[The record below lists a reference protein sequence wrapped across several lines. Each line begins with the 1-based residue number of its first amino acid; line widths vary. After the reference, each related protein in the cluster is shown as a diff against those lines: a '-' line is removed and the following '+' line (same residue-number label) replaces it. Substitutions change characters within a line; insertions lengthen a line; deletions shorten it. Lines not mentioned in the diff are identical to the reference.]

1 MPKQH
6 DRPDPRVE
14 LWRAFVVERSRL
26 QAERLRAE
34 EADRAALAEIG
45 PTRRPLAPLFEP
57 DQPDPAP
64 ATSSPATGTK
74 PQPVRSLEG
83 SRRRPWV
90 GRLLAPALTLA
101 VGLAV
106 GFALASTRVDR
117 EPTPSPA
124 IPSTATRSPATQPAS
139 APPTSVVVRRIAS
152 PACLETARRG
162 DELIALLNRNRRTE
176 AADLIVAY
184 TVASRQCRKDASR

>member
-14 LWRAFVVERSRL
+14 LWRAFVLERARL

-34 EADRAALAEIG
+34 AADRAALEEIG
-45 PTRRPLAPLFEP
+45 PTRRHLAPLFEP
-57 DQPDPAP
+57 DQPDPPP
-64 ATSSPATGTK
+64 AASSPATGRK
-74 PQPVRSLEG
+74 PQPVRSFEG
-83 SRRRPWV
+83 PRRRPRV
-90 GRLLAPALTLA
+90 GLLLAPALTLA
-101 VGLAV
+101 VGLAL

-124 IPSTATRSPATQPAS
+124 VPATATSSPATQPAP
-139 APPTSVVVRRIAS
+139 APPPSVVVRRIAS
-152 PACLETARRG
+152 SACLETARRG
-162 DELIALLNRNRRTE
+162 DELIALLDRNRRTE